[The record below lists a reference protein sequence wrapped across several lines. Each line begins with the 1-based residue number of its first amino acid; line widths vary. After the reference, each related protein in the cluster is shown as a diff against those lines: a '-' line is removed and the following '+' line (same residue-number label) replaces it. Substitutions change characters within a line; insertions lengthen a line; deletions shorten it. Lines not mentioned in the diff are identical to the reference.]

1 MRRLNMNI
9 LPIRLLTTLDAEET
23 PGDHLDLLVG
33 EAGRWHSWCGAM
45 TLLYRYGRQQKGTVS
60 S

>member
-1 MRRLNMNI
+1 MNI

-45 TLLYRYGRQQKGTVS
+45 TLLHCYGRQQKGTVS